1 MLTFILSVIAGFATP
16 YVEPALVKLLKLN
29 LGDFPIHEGEHQTIT
44 FVLLLVAVAI
54 VAIVS
59 GLLASAFTVL
69 LGGVL
74 GLFGVRLFR
83 VLRALVDGQSS
94 DRDEG

>member
-16 YVEPALVKLLKLN
+16 YVEPALVKLLKPN

-54 VAIVS
+54 AAIVS

-69 LGGVL
+69 LGGGL

>member
-16 YVEPALVKLLKLN
+16 YVEPALVKLLKPN

-44 FVLLLVAVAI
+44 FVLMLVAVAI
-54 VAIVS
+54 AAIVS

>member
-16 YVEPALVKLLKLN
+16 YVEPALVKLLKPN

-44 FVLLLVAVAI
+44 FVLLLVAVSI
-54 VAIVS
+54 VVIVS

-74 GLFGVRLFR
+74 GLFGVRLFKL
-83 VLRALVDGQSS
+83 LRDLIDGQS
-94 DRDEG
+94 RDKDEN

>member
-16 YVEPALVKLLKLN
+16 YVEPALVKLLKPN

-54 VAIVS
+54 AAIVS

-94 DRDEG
+94 DRDDG

>member
-16 YVEPALVKLLKLN
+16 YVEPALVKLLKPN

-54 VAIVS
+54 AAIVS